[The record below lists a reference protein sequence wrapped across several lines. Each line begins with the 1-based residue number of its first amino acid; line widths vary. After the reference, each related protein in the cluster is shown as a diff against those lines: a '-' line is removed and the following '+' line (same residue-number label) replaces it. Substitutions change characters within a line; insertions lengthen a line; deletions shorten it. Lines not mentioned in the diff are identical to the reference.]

1 MFQQRGETMTTTLT
15 PTLSQLDHIVHDL
28 KAPLQIIK
36 KMQESLQFDQ
46 DTKDQLSSC
55 TGYLESLISKYFSV
69 ESNNTLAHDSIKKTI
84 QSKYELFKEISFT
97 EKHRANI
104 DLFQY
109 LTIDQ
114 LDFNRLLFNLISNSA
129 EAFKNSQTKN
139 PQIKIQT
146 SNNEN
151 YFFLTMSDNG
161 CGFPPNILN
170 GLNSLHRSKGR
181 GIGLSSVTTILQE
194 SEGDMTLKNTPNGAK
209 VILRFPLIF
218 KKASEVILYEDEV
231 LFSNYW
237 KKNLADNNINLIV
250 NPKRHPKEDA
260 LIFMD
265 INLDQECGIKKAQKI
280 KSEIRCNILYA
291 TNLPNH
297 DSSDIEI
304 VSKDPPFSAKSSF
317 LPVAL

>member
-1 MFQQRGETMTTTLT
+1 MTSTLT
-15 PTLSQLDHIVHDL
+15 PNLNQLDHIVHDL

-55 TGYLESLISKYFSV
+55 TGYLESLISKYFSAKTTNIT
-69 ESNNTLAHDSIKKTI
+69 SHDSIKKTI
-84 QSKYELFKEISFT
+84 QSKYELFKEINFT

-114 LDFNRLLFNLISNSA
+114 LDFNRLLFNLISNSS
-129 EAFKNSQTKN
+129 EAFKKSQTKN

-151 YFFLTMSDNG
+151 YFILTMSDNG

-181 GIGLSSVTTILQE
+181 GIGLSSVTTILKE
-194 SEGDMTLKNTPNGAK
+194 TEGDMTLKNNPNGAT

-218 KKASEVILYEDEV
+218 KKASEVILYEDES
-231 LFSNYW
+231 LFSSYW
-237 KKNLADNNINLIV
+237 KNNLAENNINLII
-250 NPKRHPKEDA
+250 NPTRAPQKDS

-265 INLDQECGIKKAQKI
+265 INLGDECGIKKAKEL
-280 KSEIRCNILYA
+280 KGNTECNVFFT
-291 TNLPNH
+291 TNHSRDKVLQFTC
-297 DSSDIEI
+297 DIPVTNKE
-304 VSKDPPFSAKSSF
+304 PPFIAKSLC